1 VCSRIVKILQDRLPP
16 SLLEKTLVSLHSF
29 GATEPL
35 SRLTDPQWGHQQRSM
50 AGWGWSNA
58 ASGRGN
64 FRGGYSGGRGAPV
77 GGRGGG
83 EGSGG
88 QYNRN
93 HNSNSGSGGF
103 RGGGNYPAGRG
114 FGGRGREGGG
124 RMFEG
129 TGRGGYTGD
138 KRSWDTGGRRN
149 YNSTDDGQD
158 ESQLPA
164 RPPFAPSAV
173 RVASSSAVVD
183 LVSSDE
189 RTVVRSATA
198 VSFSMEAELGLS
210 DDSHDKRVKLR
221 HSASAPDVAGRAV
234 YTSSTSSRGGGS
246 EGQRGMG
253 RPYKQNGAVYQQKS
267 SQH

>member
-35 SRLTDPQWGHQQRSM
+35 SRLTDPQWGHQQRNM

-58 ASGRGN
+58 AGGRVN
-64 FRGGYSGGRGAPV
+64 YRGGYSGGRGPYV

-83 EGSGG
+83 EARGD
-88 QYNRN
+88 QYNRS
-93 HNSNSGSGGF
+93 HGSNSSSAGY
-103 RGGGNYPAGRG
+103 RGGGGYSAGRG
-114 FGGRGREGGG
+114 FGGRGRESGG
-124 RMFEG
+124 RASG
-129 TGRGGYTGD
+129 STGRGGYTGD
-138 KRSWDTGGRRN
+138 KRSWETGDGRKH
-149 YNSTDDGQD
+149 TAADDSQD
-158 ESQLPA
+158 ELQLPA
-164 RPPFAPSAV
+164 RPPFAPSAF

-183 LVSSDE
+183 LVSAE
-189 RTVVRSATA
+189 QRTVVRSAAA

-234 YTSSTSSRGGGS
+234 CTSSSSSRGGG

-267 SQH
+267 LQH